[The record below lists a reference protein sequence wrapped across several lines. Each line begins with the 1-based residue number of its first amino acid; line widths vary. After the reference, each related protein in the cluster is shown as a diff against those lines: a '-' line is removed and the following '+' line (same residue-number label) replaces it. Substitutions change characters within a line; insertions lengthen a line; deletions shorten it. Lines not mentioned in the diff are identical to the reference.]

1 MPDNIQE
8 QQNQNDQEYAPRY
21 TEDSGPVSDDEE
33 DVDDGSTEGGI
44 ESDDSLG
51 PHFDHIEI
59 FLYVSMA
66 IIGDLTD
73 PFWFTRFLFGPATI
87 FWLWLKGVHQV
98 ISKNAIAQ
106 AVELIP
112 GLDVLPISTVAA
124 IMTVIAV
131 NHPEKFQQW
140 FGAAGEVLEKMG
152 NKKP

>member
-1 MPDNIQE
+1 MPDDIQE
-8 QQNQNDQEYAPRY
+8 QQNQDSQEYVPRY
-21 TEDSGPVSDDEE
+21 HEDVSAASDDDE
-33 DVDDGSTEGGI
+33 DVDDTLTDGEA
-44 ESDDSLG
+44 DVNDSLG

-66 IIGDLTD
+66 VIGDLTD
-73 PFWFTRFLFGPATI
+73 PFWFTRFLFGPATVL
-87 FWLWLKGVHQV
+87 WLWLKGVHQV

-140 FGAAGEVLEKMG
+140 FGVAGEVLEKMG